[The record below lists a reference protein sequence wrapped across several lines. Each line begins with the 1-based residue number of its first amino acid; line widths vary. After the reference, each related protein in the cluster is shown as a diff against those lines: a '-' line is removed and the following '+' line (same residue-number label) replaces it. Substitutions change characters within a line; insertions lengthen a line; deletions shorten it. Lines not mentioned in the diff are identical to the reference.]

1 MALVKKVMTEAAS
14 MVEATAKKESRIAK
28 AAKLF
33 TESGLAKRCP
43 KMAAMFESQN
53 KADKYQAAVLTN
65 VLNNTAALYESAGYK
80 GLLKED
86 VTSATAS
93 LMPGV
98 ASLTPRVV
106 DIVNIFYPQMVAHHI
121 ADIQALDRQT
131 GEIFVIKSRYGMSA
145 AGVAAGDIIFEKATD
160 GSYAS
165 EWYVYTPATAAASVS
180 LNLASPNG
188 GEPFEESG
196 SSIPTANY
204 AVRAGSIRVFIGG
217 KEIARDF
224 GTGQIAGK
232 GVLNSSVVD
241 YTTGAITL
249 ALDATYFADA
259 IAAQA
264 QVTAQAA
271 RDTEINDDT
280 IRTVEFDIL
289 EQPVRAEEH
298 PLMSSYSVASALVAN
313 AHMALDVDELISN
326 ELAGTIR
333 WERDLA
339 LIKKVSTAAAAQ
351 PELTFDCSA
360 NGTNLTLKQRYGS
373 YDVMVSTARGLI
385 QKAMGR
391 GAVDYMIVSATTG
404 LTVVEQIEGFKAAP
418 EAKKPVGPYLAGTL
432 RDGTISVIAVPYTA
446 GANNPIAEDE
456 VVFGF
461 KGYQIGD
468 AGVIVAE
475 WVPLYFTP
483 TFQAP
488 NLKNHK
494 GCLSFY
500 DLFINQ
506 PKYLVKGAI
515 TNFNVA

>member
-1 MALVKKVMTEAAS
+1 MSLVKKVMTEATALT
-14 MVEATAKKESRIAK
+14 EATAKKESTIAK
-28 AAKLF
+28 AARTL
-33 TESGLAKRCP
+33 TESGLASRCP
-43 KMAAMFESQN
+43 ALAKMFESTN
-53 KADKYQAAVLTN
+53 KADKYKAAVITK
-65 VLNNTAALYESAGYK
+65 VLNNTAALYESK
-80 GLLKED
+80 GISRNAVLKED
-86 VTSATAS
+86 VTSSTAA

-131 GEIFVIKSRYGMSA
+131 GEIFIIKSRYGMTA

-165 EWYVYTPATAAASVS
+165 EWLSYNTQAVAATI
-180 LNLASPNG
+180 NLAVNADTSFAPEG
-188 GEPFEESG
+188 VTT
-196 SSIPTANY
+196 IPAAKY
-204 AVRAGSIRVFIGG
+204 EIRAGSLRVLAGG

-224 GTGQIAGK
+224 GTGQVAGK
-232 GVLNSSVVD
+232 GVTGTID
-241 YTTGAITL
+241 YETGAVAL
-249 ALDATYFADA
+249 ALDAAK
-259 IAAQA
+259 QA
-264 QVTAQAA
+264 ELAGLTVTAQAS
-271 RDTEINDDT
+271 RDTEINDET

-289 EQPVRAEEH
+289 EQPIRAEEH

-333 WERDLA
+333 WERDLT
-339 LIKKVSTAAAAQ
+339 LIKKISDAAESK
-351 PELTFDCSA
+351 PELVFDCAA
-360 NGTNLTLKQRYGS
+360 NGTNLTLKQRYNA

-385 QKAMGR
+385 QEQMGR
-391 GAVDYMIVSATTG
+391 GAVEYMIVSASQG
-404 LTVVEQIEGFKAAP
+404 LTVVENIEGFVAAP

-432 RDGTISVIAVPYTA
+432 RDGTVAVIAVPYSSA
-446 GANNPIAEDE
+446 FKEDE

-461 KGYQIGD
+461 KGFQMGD
-468 AGVIVAE
+468 AAVVLAE

-506 PKYLVKGAI
+506 PKYLVKGGIA
-515 TNFNVA
+515 NFNVA